1 MRKFKTLLQE
11 SGYSQSVLEEA
22 DMYGLRDEVIEA
34 AYDKWKEGAE
44 LEDAIRD
51 AAYDFEI
58 ELL

>member
-1 MRKFKTLLQE
+1 
-11 SGYSQSVLEEA
+11 
-22 DMYGLRDEVIEA
+22 MYGLRDEVIEA

>member
-1 MRKFKTLLQE
+1 MRKFKTLLKE

-34 AYDKWKEGAE
+34 AYDKWMEGAE